1 MLIYELLGESA
12 EQSFAHSW
20 GVSYGLQ
27 SASEWQGIVTS
38 AFQAAI
44 VIAILER
51 LCLTRHTDWLEE
63 AIDYYSMQAMLF
75 GRAAVGFKGQIGMF
89 FNFTKRVSS

>member
-1 MLIYELLGESA
+1 
-12 EQSFAHSW
+12 
-20 GVSYGLQ
+20 
-27 SASEWQGIVTS
+27 VTS